1 MIDLLI
7 DILCMFFGGIIGTL
21 IRYGIIEGI
30 NNSYHEYFDLAT
42 MIANYVGCLF
52 AGILYP
58 FSGLTRW
65 KKHIITTL
73 SVGLCGSLTTFS
85 GYVNHSLNG
94 LKNDHV
100 LSGLGEVLFTFLG
113 CFLFLYLGILL
124 GKLLDKYVIHVEAQV
139 QNIATENSIYEE
151 ENNSDI
157 EP

>member
-1 MIDLLI
+1 
-7 DILCMFFGGIIGTL
+7 MFVGGIVGTL

-30 NNSYHEYFDLAT
+30 NNVYHEYFDLGT
-42 MIANYVGCLF
+42 MIANYVGCF
-52 AGILYP
+52 IAGTLYP
-58 FSGLTRW
+58 FSGLTGW

-113 CFLFLYLGILL
+113 CFLLLWLGILF
-124 GKLLDKYVIHVEAQV
+124 GKLLDKYLIHSEPQV
-139 QNIATENSIYEE
+139 QNTTKENSMNEE
-151 ENNSDI
+151 DSKSSDI
-157 EP
+157 GA